1 MRSNI
6 LQQPWRFF
14 IFNLG
19 IGIFIPLLLTQG
31 ALAESKQSQLI
42 TEIPTVIDS
51 QPLSTDAKDLLSQNI
66 ENDLVVKITQVKVN
80 TTNKGIDVILETTAS
95 EKLQIAVKSQGNNFI
110 VDIKN
115 AQLFLPSGNKFSQQ
129 QLAQGIT
136 AITATNLDA
145 NTIRLTVTGEAG
157 LPVVELYDSP
167 REGLVFGVA
176 SAASGQQPQT
186 PQAQQKPT
194 NQTQP
199 EQPSPSNDQPIEL
212 VVTGEQDGY
221 RVSNTSV
228 GTKTDTPLRDIP
240 QSIQVVPRQLIEDQ
254 RITNLGEA
262 LRNVPG
268 ARQSGNSSSRGN
280 NALPQIRGFLS
291 QDNIITNGLK
301 NTNNIAGGFNFA
313 NIERIEVLKGPAS
326 VLYGQGSLGGVV
338 NLVTKKPLAEPYYF
352 IEASAGSYNAY
363 SGAID
368 FSGPLNDSKTV
379 LYRLNVAAQTTESFV
394 DFYDEQQYVV
404 APTIS
409 WQISDRTKLTLA
421 GEYKD
426 RSKDNGNFGLPYQGT
441 LLPNPNGR
449 LPRNLNPSWPD
460 PKRTEISA
468 YQASYDL
475 EHRFSEDWQLHS
487 SFLFSHSVTDRALV
501 DAGEF
506 GPDFR
511 TVDRYYSYNLA
522 TDDNYN
528 FDTYTV
534 GKFQTGSIG
543 HQLITGFNYQWGTSS
558 EVGGGGGPFD
568 QLDLYNPVYGQRAK
582 LGVNDTYTF
591 ANLYKSDSYG
601 FYIQDQV
608 TLAENLKL
616 VLGGRYDIANSKAGN
631 IGEELTE
638 SPQQQAFSPRVG
650 IVYQPV
656 EPISLYAS
664 YSRSFTPQGGQDFN
678 GNLFQP
684 GRGTQYEVG
693 VKVDFNDKLS
703 TTLSLY
709 DLTRSN
715 ILTGD
720 PDLARRALGFFVQV
734 GEQRSRGIE
743 FDVTG
748 EILPGWNIVANYAFT
763 NSIITEDNDYPVGDE
778 LDNVPKHSAS
788 LWTKYEIQS
797 GSLQGLSFGVGVF
810 YVGDREANL
819 PNDSRYILPSYVT
832 TDAAIFYK
840 RDRFRAA
847 LNFKNL
853 FDLYYFESTGLLG
866 DPFTVQGTVSLEF

>member
-1 MRSNI
+1 M
-6 LQQPWRFF
+6 QQPWLFF

-19 IGIFIPLLLTQG
+19 IGIFAPLLLTQG
-31 ALAESKQSQLI
+31 ALAESKQSQVI
-42 TEIPTVIDS
+42 TEIPTVANS
-51 QPLSTDAKDLLSQNI
+51 QPLSTDAKDLLSQNT

-95 EKLQIAVKSQGNNFI
+95 EKLQIDIKSQGNNFI

-129 QLAQGIT
+129 QPAQGIT
-136 AITATNLDA
+136 TVTATNFDA
-145 NTIRLTVTGEAG
+145 NTIRLTVTGETS

-167 REGLVFGVA
+167 REGLVFAIA
-176 SAASGQQPQT
+176 SAAASGQQPQ
-186 PQAQQKPT
+186 AQQKPP

-199 EQPSPSNDQPIEL
+199 EQSSAGNDQPIEL

-240 QSIQVVPRQLIEDQ
+240 LSIQVVPRQLIEDQ
-254 RITNLGEA
+254 QITNLGEA

-268 ARQSGNSSSRGN
+268 ARQSGNSSSRGL

-291 QDNIITNGLK
+291 QDNITSNGLK
-301 NTNNIAGGFNFA
+301 NTNNISGSFNFA
-313 NIERIEVLKGPAS
+313 NVERIEVLKGPAS
-326 VLYGQGSLGGVV
+326 VLFGQGSLGGVV

-352 IEASAGSYNAY
+352 IEASAGSYNY
-363 SGAID
+363 YRGAID
-368 FSGPLNDSKTV
+368 LSGPLNDSKTV
-379 LYRLNVAAQTTESFV
+379 LYRLNVAAQTTESYV
-394 DFYDEQQYVV
+394 DFYNEQQYIV
-404 APTIS
+404 APTLS

-421 GEYKD
+421 SEYKE

-449 LPRNLNPSWPD
+449 LPRNLNPVWPD
-460 PKRTEISA
+460 PKRTEITE
-468 YQASYDL
+468 YGASYEL
-475 EHRFSEDWQLHS
+475 EHSFSKDWQLHS
-487 SFLFSHSVTDRALV
+487 SFLFSHVVPDRSVISNGGFV
-501 DAGEF
+501 DADLRAVE
-506 GPDFR
+506 
-511 TVDRYYSYNLA
+511 RYYSYNLA
-522 TDDNYN
+522 TGNTYN
-528 FDTYTV
+528 SDTYTV

-543 HQLITGFNYQWGTSS
+543 HQLLTGFNYQWESYS

-568 QLDLYNPVYGQRAK
+568 QLDLYNPVYGQPPR
-582 LGVNDTYTF
+582 LRVNDTYTY
-591 ANLYKSDSYG
+591 ATLSKSSSYG
-601 FYIQDQV
+601 FYIQDQL

-616 VLGGRYDIANSKAGN
+616 VLGGRYDIANSKGGN

-638 SPQQQAFSPRVG
+638 SPQQEAFSPRVG
-650 IVYQPV
+650 IVYQPI

-664 YSRSFTPQGGQDFN
+664 YSSSFSPQGGQDFD

-684 GRGTQYEVG
+684 ERGTQYEVG
-693 VKVDFNDKLS
+693 VKVDLNDKLS
-703 TTLSLY
+703 ATLALY
-709 DLTRSN
+709 DLTKSN
-715 ILTGD
+715 VLTSD
-720 PDLARRALGFFVQV
+720 PDLARRALGFYVQV
-734 GEQRSRGIE
+734 GEQHSQGIE

-748 EILPGWNIVANYAFT
+748 EILPGWNIIANYAFT
-763 NSIITEDNDYPVGDE
+763 DSKITKDNDYPVGDE
-778 LDNVPKHSAS
+778 LDNVPRHSAS

-810 YVGDREANL
+810 YVGDKQATL

-853 FDLYYFESTGLLG
+853 FDLYYFESAGLIG
-866 DPFTVQGTVSLEF
+866 DPFTVQGTVSWEF

>member
-1 MRSNI
+1 M
-6 LQQPWRFF
+6 QQRWRFF

-19 IGIFIPLLLTQG
+19 IGIFVPLFLTQG
-31 ALAESKQSQLI
+31 ALAESKQSQVI

-95 EKLQIAVKSQGNNFI
+95 DKLQIDINSQGNNFI

-129 QLAQGIT
+129 QPAQGIT
-136 AITATNLDA
+136 TVTATNFDT
-145 NTIRLTVTGEAG
+145 NTIRLTVTGEVG

-167 REGLVFGVA
+167 REGLVFAVA
-176 SAASGQQPQT
+176 SAPASGQLGQQPQT
-186 PQAQQKPT
+186 LQPETEQPP

-199 EQPSPSNDQPIEL
+199 EQPSASDDQPIEL

-240 QSIQVVPRQLIEDQ
+240 LSIQVIPRQLIEDQ

-268 ARQSGNSSSRGN
+268 AIQSGNSSSRGN
-280 NALPQIRGFLS
+280 NALPQIRGFSS
-291 QDNIITNGLK
+291 QGNITTNGLS
-301 NTNNIAGGFNFA
+301 NTNNIDGGFNFA
-313 NIERIEVLKGPAS
+313 NVERIEVLKGPAS
-326 VLYGQGSLGGVV
+326 VLYGAGSLGGTV
-338 NLVTKKPLAEPYYF
+338 NLVAKKPLAEPYYF
-352 IEASAGSYNAY
+352 IEASAGSYNSY

-368 FSGPLNDSKTV
+368 LSGPLNDNKTV
-379 LYRLNVAAQTTESFV
+379 LYRLNVAALTTESFV
-394 DFYDEQQYVV
+394 DFYDEQQYIV
-404 APTIS
+404 APTLS

-421 GEYKD
+421 AEYRD
-426 RSKDNGNFGLPYQGT
+426 RSKDNGNFGLPFEGT
-441 LLPNPNGR
+441 LLPSPYGR
-449 LPRNLNPSWPD
+449 LPRNLNPSWPE
-460 PKRTEISA
+460 PKRTVISV
-468 YQASYDL
+468 YQASYEL
-475 EHRFSEDWQLHS
+475 EHHFSKDWELHS
-487 SFLFSHSVTDRALV
+487 SFLFSQEVNDRS
-501 DAGEF
+501 
-506 GPDFR
+506 
-511 TVDRYYSYNLA
+511 TVDVGDYYPDLRSVNKNYGYNVNRSS
-522 TDDNYN
+522 TFN
-528 FDTYTV
+528 FDTYTI
-534 GKFQTGSIG
+534 GKFQTGSIR
-543 HQLITGFNYQWGTSS
+543 HQLLTGFTDQWSS
-558 EVGGGGGPFD
+558 SSDVGGTGGPYGQF
-568 QLDLYNPVYGQRAK
+568 DLYNPVYGERAEI
-582 LGVNDTYTF
+582 GQYNTSTY
-591 ANLYKSDSYG
+591 ASKSKGNAYG

-616 VLGGRYDIANSKAGN
+616 VLGGRYDIANSKGGN

-638 SPQQQAFSPRVG
+638 SPQQEAFSPRVG
-650 IVYQPV
+650 IVYQPI

-664 YSRSFTPQGGQDFN
+664 YSRSFSPQGGQDFD

-684 GRGTQYEVG
+684 ERGTQYEVG
-693 VKVDFNDKLS
+693 VKVDLNDKLS
-703 TTLSLY
+703 ATLALY

-715 ILTGD
+715 VLTGD
-720 PDLARRALGFFVQV
+720 PDETLRALEYQVQI

-748 EILPGWNIVANYAFT
+748 EILPGWNIIANYALT
-763 NSIITEDNDYPVGDE
+763 DSKITKDNNYPVGDE
-778 LDNVPKHSAS
+778 LNDVPQHSAS

-810 YVGDREANL
+810 YVGDRQATL

-853 FDLYYFESTGLLG
+853 FDLYYFESAGLLG
-866 DPFTVQGTVSLEF
+866 EPFTVQGTISWEL